1 MKRRSFEKS
10 RAFLFSLHRE
20 ATQKWEVQK
29 PQVSGGVRRIS
40 ATRPL
45 CGIWRDGNHPDVPS
59 LLAAALVGAAHAF
72 VTLAGMAV
80 AVRADVDAA
89 QFTAVLRVVV
99 TAGRNGTVD
108 RLVVHDAIPPCQT
121 LSACSRNRL
130 PEKKKDMRL

>member
-1 MKRRSFEKS
+1 MQE
-10 RAFLFSLHRE
+10 
-20 ATQKWEVQK
+20 
-29 PQVSGGVRRIS
+29 PQVPARFWDS
-40 ATRPL
+40 
-45 CGIWRDGNHPDVPS
+45 VPTFLS

-80 AVRADVDAA
+80 AVCADIDAA
-89 QFTAVLRVVV
+89 QLTAVLRVVV